1 MKHNF
6 SLKLILASILLL
18 LSIHFLDASYA
29 WVVEIPW
36 ATKISEV
43 SIKANT
49 NGDFIGSIN
58 TIWFRLLKTVKTILE
73 WVLILYIVYIWV
85 QMIISMGDVKELWNT
100 KKQIRYTLVALLFI
114 NIPGSIYSAFNKNG
128 ANVWS
133 IDGKIFNGWFVSST
147 WDNNIFIDFFDFW
160 YTLSNNVIAFLKVLI
175 FWVALF
181 MFILAWI
188 NVITAR
194 GREEKV
200 SEAKSKIIYSIL
212 ALLFLWIIEAW
223 KNIAFGWSVTE
234 GANLFGTLAKLALF
248 FAGPVAIFFLSLAGY
263 YFITANGNED
273 TIKKA
278 KSIVTNTVLATL
290 ILLASYTFL
299 LDLGSL

>member
-18 LSIHFLDASYA
+18 LSIYISDFSYA
-29 WVVEIPW
+29 SVVIPQQD
-36 ATKISEV
+36 AIKDV
-43 SIKANT
+43 SIKANPG
-49 NGDFIGSIN
+49 GDLIVSIN
-58 TIWFRLLKTVKTILE
+58 DIWFRLLKTVKTILE
-73 WVLILYIVYIWV
+73 WVMILYIVYIWV

-114 NIPGSIYSAFNKNG
+114 NIPGSIYSAFNKDG
-128 ANVWS
+128 ASVWS
-133 IDGKIFNGWFVSST
+133 IDGKIFNGWFVTST

-160 YTLSNNVIAFLKVLI
+160 YTLNNNIIAFLKVLI
-175 FWVALF
+175 FWIALF

-194 GREEKV
+194 WREEKV
-200 SEAKSKIIYSIL
+200 SEAKSKIVYSIL
-212 ALLFLWIIEAW
+212 ALIFLWIIEAW
-223 KNIAFGWSVTE
+223 KKIAFGWSVTE

-299 LDLGSL
+299 LDLGTL

>member
-1 MKHNF
+1 MKHKF
-6 SLKLILASILLL
+6 FLKLILAPILLL
-18 LSIHFLDASYA
+18 LSIHFLDFSYA
-29 WVVEIPW
+29 EVVIPGQNP
-36 ATKISEV
+36 INNV
-43 SIKANT
+43 SIKVNT
-49 NGDFIGSIN
+49 NGDFIESVN

-73 WVLILYIVYIWV
+73 WVMIIYIVYIWV

-128 ANVWS
+128 SNVWS
-133 IDGKIFNGWFVSST
+133 IDGKIFNGWFISST

-194 GREEKV
+194 GREENV
-200 SEAKSKIIYSIL
+200 SEAKNKIVYSIL
-212 ALLFLWIIEAW
+212 ALLFLWIIEVW
-223 KNIAFGWSVTE
+223 KNVAFGWSVTE

-248 FAGPVAIFFLSLAGY
+248 FAGPIAIFFLSIAGY
-263 YFITANGNED
+263 YFITANGDED
-273 TIKKA
+273 KIKKA